1 MDYSNLQEAVAAR
14 GQVFNDAATFNDTT
28 TKLIAGVC
36 CDNRASTMRDLR
48 TRSTAGNRKPAS
60 LPRVISPPIA
70 PTDHGPHRG
79 FGHLFP
85 RMRVMRF
92 DRM

>member
-1 MDYSNLQEAVAAR
+1 MDYSNLQEDVAAR
-14 GQVFNDAATFNDTT
+14 GAVFNATT
-28 TKLIAGVC
+28 TKLISGAYS
-36 CDNRASTMRDLR
+36 DSLASSMYDLR
-48 TRSTAGNRKPAS
+48 TRSAADVTSNRKPPS

-70 PTDHGPHRG
+70 PTDHGLHHG